1 MWDIQG
7 FGKKVAEAI
16 DYLEDLDVDVMIT
29 FKCILRT

>member
-16 DYLEDLDVDVMIT
+16 DYLEDVGVDAMVT
-29 FKCILRT
+29 LKCIVWT